1 MVIRRKSDAV
11 PKQPTACKYH
21 REFEHET
28 RNQYEHEQRQHME
41 DDHDVSICWCCCESC
56 TDLGFYHE
64 EPSSLLTPSGELRPR
79 WESAASPTSAG
90 TSPSS

>member
-1 MVIRRKSDAV
+1 MVIRRKSDAT

-21 REFEHET
+21 HSFIHELV
-28 RNQYEHEQRQHME
+28 NQKLHEDRQR
-41 DDHDVSICWCCCESC
+41 DDSGHDVSICWCCCESC